1 MMHIRRATVDD
12 ADLLA
17 RMNEAVQRIHYEARP
32 DLFKP
37 YSFSPEL
44 VAAYQARLSDDS
56 LYGFVSEIDG
66 EPVGYLLAQVI
77 ERADNPYTYAFRLLS
92 VDEMSV
98 CPEQRSHGYGEALM
112 DAALGIARSLGIR
125 HVLLNVWAF
134 NERAIDFYQRQ
145 GFKPRDIRMEAIL
158 E

>member
-1 MMHIRRATVDD
+1 MMRIRRAVGDD

-17 RMNEAVQRIHYEARP
+17 RLNEAVQQIHHEARP

-44 VAAYQARLSDDS
+44 VAVYQARLSDDS
-56 LYGFVSEIDG
+56 LYGFVGEVDG
-66 EPVGYLLAQVI
+66 EPVGYLLALVV
-77 ERADNPYTYAFRLLS
+77 ERADNPYTVAFRQLS
-92 VDEMSV
+92 IDEMSV

-125 HVLLNVWAF
+125 RVVLNVWAF
-134 NERAIDFYQRQ
+134 NERAIDFYERQ